1 MTTLYFT
8 NTSCSKAAY
17 LANKISGAGFATDG
31 VDFDKT
37 SGTWTHTTKSG
48 KVLREII
55 PKGNVPG
62 LAMADGT
69 VVSEGIAVH
78 TAISDA
84 APDANLLGGPP
95 GSPERL
101 LALEYFSF
109 IATDIHAGSL
119 NPMYFPNLMGIAEV
133 KEYYV
138 NKLKSKFATI
148 AKLYLAG
155 GKKTF
160 FEGKITS
167 PDLYL
172 AWAIEAAKYH
182 GIDAGPDM
190 EAFYSHV
197 TSLPAVKAA
206 TDECN
211 AAMA

>member
-109 IATDIHAGSL
+109 IATDIHGELPQLEVWWRARIHRGRGVAGACPLVACCPVAS
-119 NPMYFPNLMGIAEV
+119 A
-133 KEYYV
+133 
-138 NKLKSKFATI
+138 
-148 AKLYLAG
+148 
-155 GKKTF
+155 
-160 FEGKITS
+160 
-167 PDLYL
+167 
-172 AWAIEAAKYH
+172 
-182 GIDAGPDM
+182 
-190 EAFYSHV
+190 
-197 TSLPAVKAA
+197 
-206 TDECN
+206 
-211 AAMA
+211 